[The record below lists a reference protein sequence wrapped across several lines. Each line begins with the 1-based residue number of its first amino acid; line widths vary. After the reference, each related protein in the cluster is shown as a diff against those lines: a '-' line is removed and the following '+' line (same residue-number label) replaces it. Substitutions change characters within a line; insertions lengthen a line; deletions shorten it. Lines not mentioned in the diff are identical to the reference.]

1 MLHRAKQK
9 IDIRAN
15 RINNSKALGCTIV
28 ITYIFYFMLVQSRLH
43 TTQKDREQT
52 VDTCQKP
59 AYFLGHDHFSNV
71 EQYVNRC

>member
-15 RINNSKALGCTIV
+15 RINNSKA
-28 ITYIFYFMLVQSRLH
+28 FYFMLVQSRLH
-43 TTQKDREQT
+43 NTQKDREQT

-71 EQYVNRC
+71 EQYANRC